1 MSSNDPSLGGE
12 HANHTGSEPGLS
24 ADALLPKLIKALDT
38 PDWPTR
44 QRAIE
49 ALGRTRD
56 PRALPLLLAL
66 LHSADKHTRAA
77 AVEALG
83 RLGHS
88 GAVADLLDVLDEDV
102 WPYIRAAAAI
112 ALGRIGHQD
121 AAYPLQRAF
130 RDRHPLVSD
139 AAHEGLQMVRHRMSQ
154 HNFPEA
160 T

>member
-1 MSSNDPSLGGE
+1 VNTNDPSLGGE
-12 HANHTGSEPGLS
+12 HAKRTGSEPGLS
-24 ADALLPKLIKALDT
+24 ADALLPKLIGALDA
-38 PDWPTR
+38 PDWLTR
-44 QRAIE
+44 QRVID
-49 ALGRTRD
+49 ALGQTRD
-56 PRALPLLLAL
+56 PRALPPLLTL
-66 LHSADKHTRAA
+66 LHSPDKHTRAA

-88 GAVADLLDVLDEDV
+88 GAVADLLDVLDDDV

-139 AAHEGLQMVRHRMSQ
+139 AAHEGLQMVRYHMSQ
-154 HNFPEA
+154 HSFLDE

>member
-1 MSSNDPSLGGE
+1 MNSNDPSLGGQ
-12 HANHTGSEPGLS
+12 HAKRTGLEPGLNV
-24 ADALLPKLIKALDT
+24 DTLLPRL
-38 PDWPTR
+38 
-44 QRAIE
+44 IE
-49 ALGRTRD
+49 ALDAAEWLTRQCAINALGKTRD
-56 PRALPLLLAL
+56 PRALPPLLAL
-66 LHSADKHTRAA
+66 LRSADKQTRAA

-83 RLGHS
+83 DLGHS

-139 AAHEGLQMVRHRMSQ
+139 AAHEGLQMVRYHMSQ
-154 HNFPEA
+154 HNFPDA

>member
-1 MSSNDPSLGGE
+1 MISNDPSRGGE
-12 HANHTGSEPGLS
+12 HTKRTGSEPGLNVDS
-24 ADALLPKLIKALDT
+24 LLPKLLTALDE
-38 PDWPTR
+38 PDWSIR
-44 QRAIE
+44 KRAIGV
-49 ALGRTRD
+49 LGRTRD
-56 PRALPLLLAL
+56 LRALQPLLHL
-66 LHSADKHTRAA
+66 LRSADKHTRAA

-83 RLGHS
+83 WLGQS
-88 GAVADLLDVLDEDV
+88 GAVADLLDVLDDDV

-139 AAHEGLQMVRHRMSQ
+139 AAHEGLQMVRYHMSQ
-154 HNFPEA
+154 HTFPDA